1 MSRGDGPGT
10 LNSVTKKV
18 RPYGSSTDI
27 AALELGR
34 RGKEHMSELASTRT
48 VAELAMLA
56 ADAIAALND
65 LTGHDGS
72 GLHGSDLNSAAEVRD
87 VLAGLEVMT
96 HGLPRLCEQ
105 LTRFL
110 VTHREDHQASAPAY
124 ALDEVTEALTS
135 AAQAAD
141 MLTDALDQARQATEL
156 YQS

>member
-10 LNSVTKKV
+10 LNGVTKKV

-27 AALELGR
+27 AALELVR
-34 RGKEHMSELASTRT
+34 RGEEHMSELASTRT
-48 VAELAMLA
+48 VGELAMLA

-65 LTGHDGS
+65 LTCRDGHGAD
-72 GLHGSDLNSAAEVRD
+72 LHTAAEVRD
-87 VLAGLEVMT
+87 VLAGLEVMS

-124 ALDEVTEALTS
+124 ALADVTEALTS

-141 MLTDALDQARQATEL
+141 MLTDALDQARRATDL